1 MPARRCCVYDR
12 DPTRHVSR
20 SSNPP
25 VTAFAA
31 GRMMIDRTS
40 DVASIDRDVPGER
53 ALVAAAAAGDRDAF
67 GELVLLHERCAVRT
81 ALAALGQQADAE
93 DVAQDAFLL
102 AWRKLPGFRGDAS
115 FRTWLLTIV
124 WRQALAKRRVRQ
136 RWWQRLVP
144 VGSSEARFAAQLC
157 SDAPGPEQQ
166 AVDRS
171 RARETAAAIAGL
183 SPKLRDTLLLAASG
197 EHSYDDI
204 GRMLGVATGTVKWR
218 VAEARRLV
226 TQTIGDQDES

>member
-1 MPARRCCVYDR
+1 M
-12 DPTRHVSR
+12 T
-20 SSNPP
+20 
-25 VTAFAA
+25 
-31 GRMMIDRTS
+31 IDRTS
-40 DVASIDRDVPGER
+40 DVASADRDTPGER
-53 ALVAAAAAGDRDAF
+53 ALVAAAAIGDREAF
-67 GELVLLHERCAVRT
+67 GELVLLHERVAVRT
-81 ALAALGQQADAE
+81 ALAALGRQADAE

-102 AWRKLPGFRGDAS
+102 AWRKLPHFRGDAT

-136 RWWQRLVP
+136 RWWQRFVP
-144 VGSSEARFAAQLC
+144 AGATADDETRFTAQLV

-171 RARETAAAIAGL
+171 RARETATAIAQL

-204 GRMLGVATGTVKWR
+204 GRLLGVATGTVKWR
-218 VAEARRLV
+218 VAEARRQV
-226 TQTIGDQDES
+226 TEAIGGRHER

>member
-1 MPARRCCVYDR
+1 
-12 DPTRHVSR
+12 
-20 SSNPP
+20 
-25 VTAFAA
+25 
-31 GRMMIDRTS
+31 MMIDRTS
-40 DVASIDRDVPGER
+40 DVAVADRDIPGER
-53 ALVAAAAAGDRDAF
+53 ALVEAAATGDREAF
-67 GELVLLHERCAVRT
+67 GQLVLLHERVAVRT
-81 ALAALGQQADAE
+81 ALAALGRQADAE

-102 AWRKLPGFRGDAS
+102 AWRKLPTFRGDAS

-136 RWWQRLVP
+136 RWWQRFVS
-144 VGSSEARFAAQLC
+144 VGSDAQGEEQFVARLASAE
-157 SDAPGPEQQ
+157 PGPEQQ

-171 RARETAAAIAGL
+171 HARETAAAIARL

-226 TQTIGDQDES
+226 TLTIEVGREK

>member
-1 MPARRCCVYDR
+1 M
-12 DPTRHVSR
+12 T
-20 SSNPP
+20 
-25 VTAFAA
+25 
-31 GRMMIDRTS
+31 IDRTS
-40 DVASIDRDVPGER
+40 DVVSDDRDIPGER

-144 VGSSEARFAAQLC
+144 VGATGGDEAHFAAELS

-171 RARETAAAIAGL
+171 RVRETAAAIAGL

-197 EHSYDDI
+197 EHSYDEI
-204 GRMLGVATGTVKWR
+204 GRLLGVATGTVKWR

-226 TQTIGDQDES
+226 TRRIGDRHED